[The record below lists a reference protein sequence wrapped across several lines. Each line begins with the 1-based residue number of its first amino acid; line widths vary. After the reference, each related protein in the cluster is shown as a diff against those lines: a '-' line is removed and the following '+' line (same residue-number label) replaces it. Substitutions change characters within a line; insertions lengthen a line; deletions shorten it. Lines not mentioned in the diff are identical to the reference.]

1 MLLKVSPLI
10 RVSSNDPSACSPS
23 ERRST
28 GEQDAF
34 ETLRLDQAEHQG
46 DGGTGF
52 TGTGRHCQQDLLLAV
67 NNGLLYRANGIL
79 R

>member
-10 RVSSNDPSACSPS
+10 RVSSNDPAPA
-23 ERRST
+23 RRASDDQP
-28 GEQDAF
+28 EQDAF

-46 DGGTGF
+46 NGGTGF